1 MNKKLNINQYIFVS
15 IHKIRMGAA
24 SSISSISSD
33 TKYIYNVYISYD
45 YTLQYNCLQTMC
57 LSIEQ
62 LGINIITS
70 DVTKLC
76 DKNYDANY
84 ITNNITETM
93 KTCKY
98 LIICVSNSTIKSFI
112 QTIELNIAL
121 DYRDKIIYIITE
133 KESNTID
140 PIIDSIIG
148 SVIKDNKWF
157 RCYDE
162 STFAHCLN
170 EIMYILD
177 SN

>member
-1 MNKKLNINQYIFVS
+1 
-15 IHKIRMGAA
+15 MGAA
-24 SSISSISSD
+24 SSISSD

-133 KESNTID
+133 KESN

-148 SVIKDNKWF
+148 SVVKDNKWF

>member
-1 MNKKLNINQYIFVS
+1 
-15 IHKIRMGAA
+15 
-24 SSISSISSD
+24 
-33 TKYIYNVYISYD
+33 
-45 YTLQYNCLQTMC
+45 MC

-84 ITNNITETM
+84 ITNSITETM

-133 KESNTID
+133 KESN

-148 SVIKDNKWF
+148 SVVKDNKWF